1 MKILPNFSTFVPFPF
16 WEILDETHPRSFYR
30 TTRVIN
36 ARAQSGCASD
46 KVVPRGPI
54 KPSQLFPLAL
64 TTSRVN
70 EWVRTLLT
78 VSFGQ
83 RSRKAGSCYEWEI
96 GQKGK
101 QRKKNSVKWIE
112 SIAYLVCFLFT
123 VLLLSPL
130 DLCLVRLK
138 QNLHSFPL
146 AYIYMHPISIHYLS
160 TLKSHRIFFFFFFV
174 LIKIILYFFKFYI
187 FFFKQ
192 RLIKRGQYAFQKS
205 EIQIYHFNLSLI

>member
-1 MKILPNFSTFVPFPF
+1 M
-16 WEILDETHPRSFYR
+16 
-30 TTRVIN
+30 IN

-138 QNLHSFPL
+138 QNLHSFPPG
-146 AYIYMHPISIHYLS
+146 YIYMHPMSIHYLS
-160 TLKSHRIFFFFFFV
+160 TLKSHRILYIYTFFFFF
-174 LIKIILYFFKFYI
+174 LIKIILSDISFLFF
-187 FFFKQ
+187 
-192 RLIKRGQYAFQKS
+192 
-205 EIQIYHFNLSLI
+205 

>member
-1 MKILPNFSTFVPFPF
+1 M
-16 WEILDETHPRSFYR
+16 
-30 TTRVIN
+30 IN

-138 QNLHSFPL
+138 QNLHSFPPR
-146 AYIYMHPISIHYLS
+146 YIYMHPTSLHYIFLRSKLIGYSSFFVYWLKLS
-160 TLKSHRIFFFFFFV
+160 YFIFIFFF
-174 LIKIILYFFKFYI
+174 LNFKQRDKD
-187 FFFKQ
+187 KQ
-192 RLIKRGQYAFQKS
+192 RLIFFFS
-205 EIQIYHFNLSLI
+205 EFIILIYSLIIGRIRKIIKISK

>member
-1 MKILPNFSTFVPFPF
+1 M
-16 WEILDETHPRSFYR
+16 
-30 TTRVIN
+30 IN

-112 SIAYLVCFLFT
+112 SIAYLVCFLFA

-130 DLCLVRLK
+130 ELCLVRLK
-138 QNLHSFPL
+138 QNLHSFG
-146 AYIYMHPISIHYLS
+146 YIYMHPMPIHYLS

-174 LIKIILYFFKFYI
+174 LIKNYPISRFIFILLNFI
-187 FFFKQ
+187 SFFF
-192 RLIKRGQYAFQKS
+192 
-205 EIQIYHFNLSLI
+205 LSKD

>member
-1 MKILPNFSTFVPFPF
+1 M
-16 WEILDETHPRSFYR
+16 
-30 TTRVIN
+30 IN

-138 QNLHSFPL
+138 QNLHFFPPG
-146 AYIYMHPISIHYLS
+146 YIYMHPMSIHYLS
-160 TLKSHRIFFFFFFV
+160 TLKSHRILYIYILFFSFSWLKLSY
-174 LIKIILYFFKFYI
+174 LIFHFYFFKFYVS
-187 FFFKQ
+187 FFKQ
-192 RLIKRGQYAFQKS
+192 RIKKGQYAFQKS
-205 EIQIYHFNLSLI
+205 EIQIYYFNYYSP

>member
-1 MKILPNFSTFVPFPF
+1 M
-16 WEILDETHPRSFYR
+16 
-30 TTRVIN
+30 IN

-112 SIAYLVCFLFT
+112 SIAYLVCFLFA

-130 DLCLVRLK
+130 ELCLVRLK
-138 QNLHSFPL
+138 QNLHSFG
-146 AYIYMHPISIHYLS
+146 YIYMHPMPIHYLS

-174 LIKIILYFFKFYI
+174 LIKNYPISRFIFILLNFI
-187 FFFKQ
+187 SFFFKQ
-192 RLIKRGQYAFQKS
+192 RLTRIKRAFSK
-205 EIQIYHFNLSLI
+205 IRNPNLLLQNTRK